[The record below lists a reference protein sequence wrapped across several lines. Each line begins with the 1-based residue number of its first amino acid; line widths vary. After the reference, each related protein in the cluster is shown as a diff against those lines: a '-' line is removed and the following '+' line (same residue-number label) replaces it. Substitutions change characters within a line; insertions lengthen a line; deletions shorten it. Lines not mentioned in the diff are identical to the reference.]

1 MERREQTRRTMML
14 RFSEA
19 RQTVLDKVRGA
30 GGRPAQENVGLSAA
44 AGRVLAE
51 QIFADRDY
59 PPFDRSTR
67 DGYAVRSADVAV
79 PAAELKLVGEVR
91 AGCVFDGTVRAGE
104 CVSIMTGAPVPAGA
118 DAVVML
124 EYTRRLDNQEARDA
138 RVRIERSGQAGE
150 NLVPRGSEAIAGATV
165 LPAGRRL
172 GYAEVAM
179 LASVGCAAVPVYR
192 RPQVAIL
199 PTGDEVVELDQ
210 PPLPSQI
217 RNSNSYSLRVQ
228 VAAAGG
234 QPCPLPIATD
244 EYGRL
249 RQLIEQGLAA
259 DLLLLSGGVSMGK
272 YDLVEQVLRDLGAEF
287 CFDAVAIKPGRP
299 LVFGQACGKFFL
311 GLPGN
316 PLSTMVTF
324 ELFAR
329 PALDLLG
336 GSEPSPLVFLRARLE
351 QPVRQKPGLT
361 TFLPAVLSQAVPSE
375 AAPSNF
381 LPAVRAVPW
390 QGSGDVA
397 ALARANCYL
406 VVPEDREGLAEGE
419 LVGVLPR

>member
-1 MERREQTRRTMML
+1 MML

-19 RQTVLDKVRGA
+19 RRTVLDKVRA
-30 GGRPAQENVGLSAA
+30 VSDRPARETAELSAA
-44 AGRVLAE
+44 AGRVLGE
-51 QIFADRDY
+51 LILADRDY
-59 PPFDRSTR
+59 PPFDRATR
-67 DGYAVRSADVAV
+67 DGYAVRAAEVAAPPV
-79 PAAELKLVGEVR
+79 ELKLVGEVR
-91 AGCVFDGTVRAGE
+91 AGSVFDGTVHAGE

-118 DAVVML
+118 DAVVMI
-124 EYTRRLDNQEARDA
+124 EYSKRLDEEEAGA
-138 RVRIERSGQAGE
+138 ERIQIQRSVQASE
-150 NLVPRGSEAIAGATV
+150 NLVPRGSEASAAAVV

-172 GYAEVAM
+172 GYAEIGI
-179 LASVGCAAVPVYR
+179 LASVGCATVPVFR

-199 PTGDEVVELDQ
+199 PTGDEVLELDRQ
-210 PPLPSQI
+210 PLPFQI

-228 VAAAGG
+228 VAAVGG
-234 QPCPLPIATD
+234 HPCPLPIAPD

-259 DLLLLSGGVSMGK
+259 DLLLLSGGVSVGK
-272 YDLVEQVLRDLGAEF
+272 YDLVEQVLRDLDAEF
-287 CFDAVAIKPGRP
+287 YFDAVAIKPGRP
-299 LVFGQACGKFFL
+299 LVFGRARGTLFF

-329 PALDLLG
+329 PALDLLCG
-336 GSEPSPLVFLRARLE
+336 AESPPLVFPLARLE

-361 TFLPAVLSQAVPSE
+361 SFLPAILSQAAAPEEAGRDFLPAVQ
-375 AAPSNF
+375 
-381 LPAVRAVPW
+381 AVPW

-406 VVPEDREGLAEGE
+406 VVPEDRGELAEGE
-419 LVGVLPR
+419 LVGVLPRSH

>member
-1 MERREQTRRTMML
+1 MML

-19 RQTVLDKVRGA
+19 RQTVLDKVHA
-30 GGRPAQENVGLSAA
+30 AWGRPVQETVELSAA

-51 QIFADRDY
+51 QVFADRNY
-59 PPFDRSTR
+59 PPFDRATR
-67 DGYAVRSADVAV
+67 DGYAVRSADVAAPPV
-79 PAAELKLVGEVR
+79 ELKLAGEVR
-91 AGCVFDGTVRAGE
+91 AGSAFDGTVHAGE
-104 CVSIMTGAPVPAGA
+104 CVSIMTGAPVPAAA
-118 DAVVML
+118 DAVVMI
-124 EYTRRLDNQEARDA
+124 EYTEQQPEAA
-138 RVRIERSGQAGE
+138 RVRIQRSVEAGD
-150 NLVPRGSEAIAGATV
+150 NLVPRGSEASAGAMV

-172 GYAEVAM
+172 GYAEIAM
-179 LASVGCAAVPVYR
+179 LASVGCIAVPVFR

-199 PTGDEVVELDQ
+199 PTGDEVVELDH
-210 PPLPSQI
+210 PPLPFQI

-234 QPCPLPIATD
+234 QPCPLPIAPD

-249 RQLIEQGLAA
+249 CQLMEQGLAS
-259 DLLLLSGGVSMGK
+259 DLLLLSGGVSVGK

-287 CFDAVAIKPGRP
+287 YFDAVAIKPGRP
-299 LVFGQACGKFFL
+299 LVFGRARGTFFF

-329 PALDLLG
+329 PALDLLCG
-336 GSEPSPLVFLRARLE
+336 AEPPPVVSLGARLE

-361 TFLPAVLSQAVPSE
+361 SFLPAVLSRSAPPAE
-375 AAPSNF
+375 ARSDS
-381 LPAVRAVPW
+381 LPGVRAVPW
-390 QGSGDVA
+390 HGSGDIA

-406 VVPEDREGLAEGE
+406 VVPEDRGELAEGE
-419 LVGVLPR
+419 LVGVLPRSQ

>member
-1 MERREQTRRTMML
+1 MML

-19 RQTVLDKVRGA
+19 RQTVLNKVRA
-30 GGRPAQENVGLSAA
+30 VSDRPARETAELSAA
-44 AGRVLAE
+44 AGRVLGKP
-51 QIFADRDY
+51 ILADRDY
-59 PPFDRSTR
+59 PPFDRATR
-67 DGYAVRSADVAV
+67 DGYAVRAAEVAAPPV
-79 PAAELKLVGEVR
+79 ELKLVGEVR
-91 AGCVFDGTVRAGE
+91 AGSVFDGTVHAGE

-118 DAVVML
+118 DAVVMI
-124 EYTRRLDNQEARDA
+124 EYSKRLDEEEAGA
-138 RVRIERSGQAGE
+138 ERIQIQRSVQAGE
-150 NLVPRGSEAIAGATV
+150 NLVPRGSEASAGAVV

-172 GYAEVAM
+172 GYAEIGM
-179 LASVGCAAVPVYR
+179 LASVGCATVPVFR

-199 PTGDEVVELDQ
+199 PTGDEVLELDRQ
-210 PPLPSQI
+210 PLPFQI

-228 VAAAGG
+228 VTAVGG
-234 QPCPLPIATD
+234 HPCPLPIAPD

-259 DLLLLSGGVSMGK
+259 DLLLLSGGVSVGK

-287 CFDAVAIKPGRP
+287 YFDAVAIKPGRP
-299 LVFGQACGKFFL
+299 LVFGRARGTLFF

-329 PALDLLG
+329 PALDLLCG
-336 GSEPSPLVFLRARLE
+336 AEPPPLVFPRARLE

-361 TFLPAVLSQAVPSE
+361 SFLPAILSQA
-375 AAPSNF
+375 AAPEEAGRDF

-406 VVPEDREGLAEGE
+406 VVPEDRGELAEGE
-419 LVGVLPR
+419 LVGVLPRSQ

>member
-1 MERREQTRRTMML
+1 MML

-19 RQTVLDKVRGA
+19 RQTVLDKVRA
-30 GGRPAQENVGLSAA
+30 VSDRPARETAELSAA
-44 AGRVLAE
+44 AGRVLGE
-51 QIFADRDY
+51 PILADRDY
-59 PPFDRSTR
+59 PPFDRATR
-67 DGYAVRSADVAV
+67 DGYAVRAAEVAAPPV
-79 PAAELKLVGEVR
+79 ELKLVGEVR
-91 AGCVFDGTVRAGE
+91 AGSVFDGTVHAGE

-118 DAVVML
+118 DAVVMI
-124 EYTRRLDNQEARDA
+124 EYSKRLDEEEAGA
-138 RVRIERSGQAGE
+138 ERIQIQRSVQAGE
-150 NLVPRGSEAIAGATV
+150 NLVPRGSEASAGAVV

-172 GYAEVAM
+172 GYAEIGM
-179 LASVGCAAVPVYR
+179 LASVGCATVPIFR

-199 PTGDEVVELDQ
+199 PTGDEVLELDRQ
-210 PPLPSQI
+210 PLPFQI

-228 VAAAGG
+228 VAAVGG
-234 QPCPLPIATD
+234 HPCPLPIAPD

-249 RQLIEQGLAA
+249 RQLIDQGLAA
-259 DLLLLSGGVSMGK
+259 DLLLLSGGVSVGK

-287 CFDAVAIKPGRP
+287 YFDAVAIKPGRP
-299 LVFGQACGKFFL
+299 LVFGRARGTLFF

-329 PALDLLG
+329 PALDLLCG
-336 GSEPSPLVFLRARLE
+336 AEPPPLVFPRARLE

-361 TFLPAVLSQAVPSE
+361 SFLPAILSQA
-375 AAPSNF
+375 AAPEEAGRDF

-406 VVPEDREGLAEGE
+406 VVPEDRGELAEGE
-419 LVGVLPR
+419 LVGVLPRSQ

>member
-1 MERREQTRRTMML
+1 MIL

-19 RQTVLDKVRGA
+19 RQTIIEKISASGL
-30 GGRPAQENVGLSAA
+30 RPQRETAELAAA

-51 QIFADRDY
+51 AVLTDRDY
-59 PPFDRSTR
+59 PPFDRATR
-67 DGYAVRSADVAV
+67 DGYAVRAADVAAPPV
-79 PAAELKLVGEVR
+79 ELRLLGEVR
-91 AGCVFDGTVRAGE
+91 AGSAFEGTVGAGE

-124 EYTRRLDNQEARDA
+124 EHTQLIQEKQGGGE
-138 RVRIERSGQAGE
+138 RVRIERSVAAGE
-150 NLVPRGSEAIAGATV
+150 NVVPRGSEAAAGAPV

-172 GYAEVAM
+172 GYAEIAM
-179 LASVGCAAVPVYR
+179 LASVGCTCVPVFR
-192 RPQVAIL
+192 RPRVGIL
-199 PTGDEVVELDQ
+199 PTGDEVVEVDRA
-210 PPLPSQI
+210 PLPFQI

-234 QPCPLPIATD
+234 LPCPLPIAPD
-244 EYGRL
+244 DYAPL
-249 RQLIEQGLAA
+249 RQLIEDGLRT

-287 CFDAVAIKPGRP
+287 YFDGVAIKPGRP
-299 LVFGQACGKFFL
+299 LVFGRVGDTFFF

-329 PALDLLG
+329 PALELLSG
-336 GSEPSPLVFLRARLE
+336 ADPPPLLFLRARLE
-351 QPVRQKPGLT
+351 QSVQQKPGLT
-361 TFLPAVLSQAVPSE
+361 TFLPAVLSRACAPE
-375 AAPSNF
+375 AAGDFQPG
-381 LPAVRAVPW
+381 VRPVAW
-390 QGSGDVA
+390 QGSGDIA

-406 VVPEDREGLAEGE
+406 VVPEDRGKLAEGE
-419 LVGVLPR
+419 LVGVLSRS

>member
-1 MERREQTRRTMML
+1 MML

-19 RQTVLDKVRGA
+19 RQTVLDKVRA
-30 GGRPAQENVGLSAA
+30 VSDRPAPETVELSAA
-44 AGRVLAE
+44 AGRVLGE
-51 QIFADRDY
+51 PILADRDY
-59 PPFDRSTR
+59 PPFDRATR
-67 DGYAVRSADVAV
+67 DGYAVRAAEVAAPPV
-79 PAAELKLVGEVR
+79 ELKLVGEVR
-91 AGCVFDGTVRAGE
+91 AGSAFDGTLNAGE

-118 DAVVML
+118 DAVVMI
-124 EYTRRLDNQEARDA
+124 EYSKRLDEQEAEA
-138 RVRIERSGQAGE
+138 ERIQIQRSVQAGE
-150 NLVPRGSEAIAGATV
+150 NLVPRGSEASAGAMV

-172 GYAEVAM
+172 GYAEIGM
-179 LASVGCAAVPVYR
+179 LASVGCATVPVFR

-199 PTGDEVVELDQ
+199 PTGDEVLELDR
-210 PPLPSQI
+210 PPLPFQI

-228 VAAAGG
+228 VAAVGG
-234 QPCPLPIATD
+234 HPCPLPVAPD

-259 DLLLLSGGVSMGK
+259 DLLLLSGGVSVGK

-287 CFDAVAIKPGRP
+287 YFDAVAIKPGRP
-299 LVFGQACGKFFL
+299 LVFGRARGTLFF

-329 PALDLLG
+329 PALDLLCG
-336 GSEPSPLVFLRARLE
+336 AELPPLVFPLARLE
-351 QPVRQKPGLT
+351 RPVRQKPGLT
-361 TFLPAVLSQAVPSE
+361 AFLPAILSQAAAPEEARNDFLPAVQ
-375 AAPSNF
+375 
-381 LPAVRAVPW
+381 AVPW

-406 VVPEDREGLAEGE
+406 VVPEDRGELAEGE
-419 LVGVLPR
+419 LVGVLPRSQ

>member
-1 MERREQTRRTMML
+1 MML

-19 RQTVLDKVRGA
+19 RQTVLDKVRA
-30 GGRPAQENVGLSAA
+30 GSDRPARETVELSGT

-51 QIFADRDY
+51 PILADRDY
-59 PPFDRSTR
+59 PPFDRATR
-67 DGYAVRSADVAV
+67 DGYAVRATEVAAPPV
-79 PAAELKLVGEVR
+79 ELKLAGEVR
-91 AGCVFDGTVRAGE
+91 AGSAFDGTVHAGE
-104 CVSIMTGAPVPAGA
+104 CVSIMTGAPVPDGA
-118 DAVVML
+118 DAVVMI
-124 EYTRRLDNQEARDA
+124 EYSKRLDEEETGAE
-138 RVRIERSGQAGE
+138 RIQIQRSMKAGE
-150 NLVPRGSEAIAGATV
+150 NLVPRGSEASAGAIV

-172 GYAEVAM
+172 GYAEIGM
-179 LASVGCAAVPVYR
+179 LASVGCVAVPVFR

-199 PTGDEVVELDQ
+199 PTGDEVLELDRQ
-210 PPLPSQI
+210 PLPFQI

-234 QPCPLPIATD
+234 HPCPLPIAPD

-259 DLLLLSGGVSMGK
+259 DLLLLSGGVSVGK

-287 CFDAVAIKPGRP
+287 YFDAVAIKPGRP
-299 LVFGQACGKFFL
+299 LVFGRARGTLFF

-329 PALDLLG
+329 PALDLLCG
-336 GSEPSPLVFLRARLE
+336 AEPPPLVFPRARLE

-361 TFLPAVLSQAVPSE
+361 SFLPAILSQA
-375 AAPSNF
+375 AAPEEARSDF
-381 LPAVRAVPW
+381 LPAVRVVPW
-390 QGSGDVA
+390 QGSGDIA

-406 VVPEDREGLAEGE
+406 VVPEDRGELAEGE
-419 LVGVLPR
+419 LVGVFPRSQ

>member
-1 MERREQTRRTMML
+1 MML

-19 RQTVLDKVRGA
+19 RQTVLDTVLDKVRPERS
-30 GGRPAQENVGLSAA
+30 RPAQETVELSAA

-51 QIFADRDY
+51 QVITDRDY
-59 PPFDRSTR
+59 PPFDRATR
-67 DGYAVRSADVAV
+67 DGYAVRAADVAA
-79 PAAELKLVGEVR
+79 PPAELKLTGEVR
-91 AGCVFDGTVRAGE
+91 AGCALNGTVQPGE

-118 DAVVML
+118 DAVVMI
-124 EYTRRLDNQEARDA
+124 EYTEQLVEQEPAAAR
-138 RVRIERSGQAGE
+138 IQIQRSVQVGE
-150 NLVPRGSEAIAGATV
+150 NLVPRGSEASSGAMV

-172 GYAEVAM
+172 GYAEIAM
-179 LASVGCAAVPVYR
+179 LASVGCIRVPVFR

-199 PTGDEVVELDQ
+199 PTGDEVVELDCQ
-210 PPLPSQI
+210 PLPFQI

-234 QPCPLPIATD
+234 HPCPLPIAPD

-259 DLLLLSGGVSMGK
+259 DLLLLSGGVSVGK

-287 CFDAVAIKPGRP
+287 YFDAVAMKPGRP
-299 LVFGQACGKFFL
+299 LVFGRAGGAFFF

-329 PALDLLG
+329 PALDVLCG
-336 GSEPSPLVFLRARLE
+336 AEPPPLVYLRARLE

-361 TFLPAVLSQAVPSE
+361 AFLPAVLDR
-375 AAPSNF
+375 AAPAAPNEEVRSDF
-381 LPAVRAVPW
+381 LPAVRVVPW
-390 QGSGDVA
+390 QGSGDIA

-406 VVPEDREGLAEGE
+406 VVPEDRGELAEGE
-419 LVGVLPR
+419 LVGVLPRSQ